1 MSSSIEAS
9 DPVIAFARSARQ
21 RFISELCEF
30 LRFPSVSSNPRHARD
45 VRNCAA
51 WLAAHLRNIG
61 LTNAGLLETGGAPI
75 IYAESFPPGS
85 RYPTVLIYGHY
96 DVQPPEPLD
105 AWRSP
110 PFDPVLCNGN
120 LRARGASDDKGQLF
134 THVKALECFIRTVG
148 AIPVG
153 VRCLFEGEEE
163 IGSPHFRASLEKHKK
178 WLRSDVAVISDTQ
191 MRGAGRPAITYA
203 LRGSLNLEID
213 VFGPARD
220 VHSGTFGGA
229 APNPIHALGSII
241 SALHDR
247 DGRIAVPGFYSRAL
261 AGPPEP
267 GESAYQR
274 TTLRPALIVSGIS
287 GGHQGPGVKSI
298 IPHSATAKINIRLV
312 PDQNPAEIDAL
323 VRRHLARASP
333 RNVVT
338 RVRTVSA
345 TPPVVIPRRHPFM
358 RAASRAYAKAFG
370 RAPVLT
376 RSGGSIPVVNMF
388 REVLGIPTVL
398 MGFGLPD
405 DGPHGPN
412 EKTHLPT
419 FFRGIET
426 SIYWLRE
433 VAAARASAEAA

>member
-1 MSSSIEAS
+1 MSSSINAP
-9 DPVIAFARSARQ
+9 DAVIQYARSARR
-21 RFISELCEF
+21 RFIAELCNF
-30 LRFPSVSSNPRHARD
+30 LRFPSVSSNPKYARD
-45 VRNCAA
+45 VRACAA
-51 WLAAHLRNIG
+51 WLARHLRDIG
-61 LTNAGLLETGGAPI
+61 LANARLLETGGAPI
-75 IYAESFPPGS
+75 VYAESFPS
-85 RYPTVLIYGHY
+85 RSPYPTVLIYGHY

-110 PFDPVLCNGN
+110 PFDPFLCNGN

-163 IGSPHFRASLEKHKK
+163 IGSPHLRATLEKHKK
-178 WLRSDVAVISDTQ
+178 WLRSDVAVISDTP

-203 LRGSLNLEID
+203 LRGSLNLEIN

-220 VHSGTFGGA
+220 LHSGTFGGA
-229 APNPIHALGSII
+229 APNPIHALCRIV
-241 SALHDR
+241 SALHDS
-247 DGRIAVPGFYSRAL
+247 DGRIAVPGFYRRAV
-261 AGPPEP
+261 AGPPEA

-274 TTLRPALIVSGIS
+274 TTLRPALTVSGIG
-287 GGHQGPGVKSI
+287 GGHQGPGVKGI

-323 VRRHLARASP
+323 VRSHLARTSP
-333 RNVVT
+333 RSVTT

-345 TPPVVIPRRHPFM
+345 TAPVVIPRRHPFM
-358 RAASRAYAKAFG
+358 RAASRAYAGAFG
-370 RAPVLT
+370 IGPVLT
-376 RSGGSIPVVNMF
+376 RSGGSIPVVNLF

-405 DGPHGPN
+405 DGPHGPD
-412 EKTHLPT
+412 EKIHLPT